1 MRKAAGHDRRSYE
14 PTRTQVRTLLFH
26 VAEQPEARV
35 QDLIPCVIGPW
46 HHLPSVH
53 VGPEQSE
60 EAGQG
65 IRAGRGGPRFWAA
78 IISYDGGF
86 MVD

>member
-1 MRKAAGHDRRSYE
+1 M
-14 PTRTQVRTLLFH
+14 
-26 VAEQPEARV
+26 ARV

-46 HHLPSVH
+46 HYLPSVH

-65 IRAGRGGPRFWAA
+65 YVPTVGVPVLGQPSFHMMVDLWWT
-78 IISYDGGF
+78 DGGF
-86 MVD
+86 MVGSWLDNGEKPRVRSALEPV